1 MLSGRVR
8 QPVGA
13 RLESVATLPW
23 ALSAKRGGVGHESD
37 IDIETAGL
45 WRSATPA
52 DGRALSLSPR
62 FDRVR
67 QDGYIFDNATLAS
80 WPPYEQ
86 GGTSKT
92 TMGSFLSSPM
102 IEKDSTDGEID
113 SHRFG
118 SSAMQGWRKGMEV
131 RLSVVPCAVYPSA

>member
-1 MLSGRVR
+1 MVLSGRVR

-23 ALSAKRGGVGHESD
+23 ALSTKRGGVGHESD
-37 IDIETAGL
+37 IDVDTAGL

-86 GGTSKT
+86 GRTSKN
-92 TMGSFLSSPM
+92 
-102 IEKDSTDGEID
+102 DGLFSQFANDREGLYGWGD
-113 SHRFG
+113 RFT
-118 SSAMQGWRKGMEV
+118 
-131 RLSVVPCAVYPSA
+131 